1 MSSFAATACKFVAP
15 DPCKHVKFTRGMVL
29 GVDDLEQ
36 EFAYHG
42 GHLQCA
48 ISDLLGYGTFT
59 GLQVLVDD
67 KDPKNPRIRVT
78 NGVAASPLGHLIC
91 VPADQCAYLN
101 EWLAI
106 PENKQ
111 QVGTHKL
118 STGSPPG
125 QSVQLYIV
133 LCYRACPTDP
143 VPIAGEPCRSEDLS
157 MAPSRWTDDFTLE
170 FRLEP
175 PDQWEEEAVRQFVQR
190 LANVEITETDASV
203 PLKDF
208 LDAIRASVVITS
220 PPDSPPSLHDFFLGS
235 PLATLRI
242 NTADVCKYLRA
253 AFRLWVT
260 ELRPR
265 WHAPGFGQGSCCQ
278 SDEPGDTK
286 KATEDCVLLAALHVP
301 LTAADEVAD
310 VKKVVVDEKKRPIL
324 LHTRMLQEWLLCGRA
339 FPSPLTG
346 LLSPPGG
353 LAPATSGQPKVVAA
367 GRFQADGTREFAWND
382 DLTAVP
388 IGVGSMYL
396 LRFSSFDPGGRYV
409 VKGTAITT
417 AASGTAHVFEVIPAS
432 EAATLISPLGDVDG
446 IMIRVRQGMDSDA
459 SATLQGFMVEITRY

>member
-1 MSSFAATACKFVAP
+1 
-15 DPCKHVKFTRGMVL
+15 MVL

-42 GHLQCA
+42 GHLQAA
-48 ISDLLGYGTFT
+48 ISDLLGYGTIT

-111 QVGTHKL
+111 QVDAHKL

-125 QSVQLYIV
+125 ESVQLYIV
-133 LCYRACPTDP
+133 LCYRTCPTDP
-143 VPIAGEPCRSEDLS
+143 VPIPGEPCRSEDLS

-208 LDAIRASVVITS
+208 LDAIRASVVISS
-220 PPDSPPSLHDFFLGS
+220 PLGSPPSLHDFLLGS
-235 PLATLRI
+235 PLGTLRI
-242 NTADVCKYLRA
+242 KAADVCKYLRA

-265 WHAPGFGQGSCCQ
+265 WHVPGFRQGSCCQ
-278 SDEPGDTK
+278 SEKPGDTK

-310 VKKVVVDEKKRPIL
+310 IKKVVVDEKKRPIL
-324 LHTRMLQEWLLCGRA
+324 LHTRMLQEWLLCGGTFSGA
-339 FPSPLTG
+339 MAG
-346 LLSPPGG
+346 
-353 LAPATSGQPKVVAA
+353 PAAQPKVVAA

-382 DLTAVP
+382 DLTAIP
-388 IGVGSMYL
+388 IGAGSMYL
-396 LRFSSFDPGGRYV
+396 LRFSTFYSAGRYV

-446 IMIRVRQGMDSDA
+446 IVVRVRQGMDSDA
-459 SATLQGFMVEITRY
+459 SAALQGFMVEITRY